1 MSPTSAAPTP
11 LHMLQPAAQRHWKT
25 TDPVMHKLSQ
35 AHRIPAEQVIPGDDG
50 FAALV
55 TSITH
60 QQVSL
65 AAGMSIHAK
74 LLKVLGGK
82 ATPRRVLNR
91 SEDQLR
97 AAGLSRSKAAYV
109 QDLADKTLR
118 GEVEF
123 GRFREMEDDAIV
135 AELTAVKGIGTWT
148 AKMFLLFHL
157 QRPDVFAPEDLGLR
171 IATSLTYGVPPEKA
185 AAKMEAMRPL
195 WAPYNSV
202 AARILW
208 QSRR

>member
-1 MSPTSAAPTP
+1 MTS
-11 LHMLQPAAQRHWKT
+11 LHALQPEAERHWKK
-25 TDPVMHKLSQ
+25 TDPVMHRLSKRNPVPQ
-35 AHRIPAEQVIPGDDG
+35 EQVIPGDDG

-65 AAGMSIHAK
+65 AAGRSIHAK
-74 LLKVLGGK
+74 LLKTLGGK

-91 SEDQLR
+91 SEEELR
-97 AAGLSRSKAAYV
+97 GAGLSRSKAAYIL
-109 QDLADKTLR
+109 DLADKTLR

-123 GRFREMEDDAIV
+123 ARFPDLEDETIM

-171 IATSLTYGVPPEKA
+171 IATGLAYGVAPEKA
-185 AAKMEAMRPL
+185 AAHMERMRPL
-195 WAPYNSV
+195 WSPYNSV
-202 AARILW
+202 AARVLW